1 HSLIPVFWPM
11 FETADSYMIGE
22 PPADFYTQDVLNAA
36 KDTTAVVFLS
46 RDSSEASDYAVST
59 MKDPNGDNF
68 ERPMAL
74 SDNEKAMLE
83 LAKKNS
89 NGKVIVVLNS
99 DVTME
104 IAELKN
110 DPAINAIVWAG
121 LPGAQGFRGVADV
134 LAGDVNPSGHIS
146 DTYAVNSISAPAM
159 QNFGLFF
166 YTNEGIDPG
175 NDKGNWYIVETEGI
189 YVGYKYYETR
199 YADAVMGDAGAASA
213 VGSSFDGGW
222 EYAREMCYPFGYGLS
237 YTDFSEQITDVRKG
251 RDHTYTVTVR
261 VQNTG
266 STAGKRSVQ
275 LYASTPYGDYEKARK
290 IEKSAIQLVGF
301 GKTGVLQPGASEDL
315 VITVDEYLFA
325 SYDYT
330 DTKGYVLTAGDY
342 YFSVGSDAHA
352 ALNHVLG
359 AKGYANLTDIEGK
372 PFAADPKCV
381 YQWSMDLDT
390 TTYRYG
396 ENAEETGVVVT
407 NLFDKMDINAWEGN
421 SVKYLTRSDWAGT
434 FPTEP
439 AKAYLLGTEMET
451 LLQGDF
457 YAKTSETP
465 STDIY
470 AQGKGN
476 GWKGTDNGLS
486 FVNMRKVDYDDEE
499 TWNRFLDQFT
509 LDDLVLMTANYF
521 GNKSITTQPINIPQ
535 KSGGDGCQGVGD
547 EPYSETLTG
556 GAVLWPC
563 LYTSLL
569 SCTFNPALMAE
580 RGKLMANQALFLNQT
595 VIWTGGGNLHRTPFG
610 GRQAE
615 YYSEDANLCYLISV
629 IELSE
634 MEKRGILAGIKH
646 FAANDQESHR
656 EGLVTF
662 FNEQAHR
669 EGALRGF
676 EGAVRVAKVH
686 AIMQSFNRQGV
697 VFSSACEELNV
708 GVLRDEWG
716 FEGEVITD
724 ASSGTTTGYKSHY
737 VTTMAMGTDIYC
749 LDGDG
754 VGGTIVANYIK
765 DNDDGFILGC
775 MRRAAKNTAF
785 ALSRSMAVNGLSDDT
800 VIRTIVPAW
809 QIIAYTVMGVL
820 VALAVLSMVM
830 LAITGIRNARAGK
843 EAGHEGN

>member
-1 HSLIPVFWPM
+1 
-11 FETADSYMIGE
+11 
-22 PPADFYTQDVLNAA
+22 
-36 KDTTAVVFLS
+36 
-46 RDSSEASDYAVST
+46 
-59 MKDPNGDNF
+59 
-68 ERPMAL
+68 
-74 SDNEKAMLE
+74 
-83 LAKKNS
+83 
-89 NGKVIVVLNS
+89 
-99 DVTME
+99 
-104 IAELKN
+104 
-110 DPAINAIVWAG
+110 
-121 LPGAQGFRGVADV
+121 
-134 LAGDVNPSGHIS
+134 
-146 DTYAVNSISAPAM
+146 
-159 QNFGLFF
+159 
-166 YTNEGIDPG
+166 
-175 NDKGNWYIVETEGI
+175 
-189 YVGYKYYETR
+189 
-199 YADAVMGDAGAASA
+199 
-213 VGSSFDGGW
+213 
-222 EYAREMCYPFGYGLS
+222 
-237 YTDFSEQITDVRKG
+237 
-251 RDHTYTVTVR
+251 
-261 VQNTG
+261 
-266 STAGKRSVQ
+266 
-275 LYASTPYGDYEKARK
+275 
-290 IEKSAIQLVGF
+290 
-301 GKTGVLQPGASEDL
+301 
-315 VITVDEYLFA
+315 
-325 SYDYT
+325 
-330 DTKGYVLTAGDY
+330 
-342 YFSVGSDAHA
+342 
-352 ALNHVLG
+352 
-359 AKGYANLTDIEGK
+359 
-372 PFAADPKCV
+372 
-381 YQWSMDLDT
+381 
-390 TTYRYG
+390 
-396 ENAEETGVVVT
+396 
-407 NLFDKMDINAWEGN
+407 MDINAWEGN

-595 VIWTGGGNLHRTPFG
+595 VIWTGGGNLHRTPVG